1 MEVQIRLI
9 DKLEIEIAETI
20 LDDHKKLVSIFHN
33 RLPEGDFDLMVFVS
47 DLALRQLWKC
57 DKTFNYV

>member
-47 DLALRQLWKC
+47 ILASRQM
-57 DKTFNYV
+57 